1 MKQQPPSLSY
11 REPPP
16 PTRRAN
22 EHRHKG
28 VECTCGWPLVIFI
41 GRVYRRAYRGEKKG
55 RGKRK
60 KKEKEGKKGREK
72 TLGRLI
78 FFPCPDFTGDEQI
91 SPLEG
96 RATPLFSAFSP
107 LSPSFPTIGVTRIG
121 IDLCLSSTCFSSNVN
136 ACNSHLP
143 VLILLRPIKT
153 PLTQSNLSS
162 NLNLHFLESI
172 FTTRRADYRYTTQRR
187 KRFFHSRRI
196 GFSLYPGREG

>member
-107 LSPSFPTIGVTRIG
+107 LSSSFPTIGVTRIG
-121 IDLCLSSTCFSSNVN
+121 IDLCLSSICLSPQRECMQFTCPDPIAS
-136 ACNSHLP
+136 
-143 VLILLRPIKT
+143 IKT

-162 NLNLHFLESI
+162 NPNLQFLESI
-172 FTTRRADYRYTTQRR
+172 FTTRRADYRYTTQRD
-187 KRFFHSRRI
+187 
-196 GFSLYPGREG
+196 FSIRDG

>member
-121 IDLCLSSTCFSSNVN
+121 IDLCLSSTCLSPQRECMQFTCPDPIAS
-136 ACNSHLP
+136 
-143 VLILLRPIKT
+143 IKT

-162 NLNLHFLESI
+162 NPNLHFLESI